1 LKRVRAGRGPSLC
14 RFAVA
19 LLIAAPHLLVPS
31 RARALPNDGL
41 RWLPGDA
48 REVSHSSSA
57 SRDTAAVEA
66 IVAPRFSV
74 TLGSELGL
82 VAWRESG
89 LTLRVGALALF
100 GLESRTR
107 SKRLLPAPGGDSD
120 LWRGIL
126 GYELALSFDR
136 VARLAL
142 GEHGGLEVAL
152 GYYHESDH
160 HTASNDPVTPGLGP
174 DHPDLRGRPQIGN
187 SLSADFAS
195 RIQAGSLEL
204 ILRHQSKL
212 FVNGTATASTPFQAG
227 TAQELVLQLHQA
239 VRGVTPFWSGA
250 AEVLLA
256 KGRAAT
262 RDFRTLLGVSLP
274 GVRGE
279 LRLYA
284 SFDAGAEKGLLITEQ
299 QTALGAGF
307 RYTPFAP
314 EWP

>member
-1 LKRVRAGRGPSLC
+1 MLVSCGVPCFAAGT
-14 RFAVA
+14 
-19 LLIAAPHLLVPS
+19 
-31 RARALPNDGL
+31 ARALPSNGVQ
-41 RWLPGDA
+41 WLPGDA
-48 REVSHSSSA
+48 REVSRGSSA

-82 VAWRESG
+82 VAWHESG
-89 LTLRVGALALF
+89 LTLRCGALALF
-100 GLESRTR
+100 GLESQTR
-107 SKRLLPAPGGDSD
+107 SKRLFPAPGGDSN

-160 HTASNDPVTPGLGP
+160 HTASNDPITPGLAP

-187 SLSADFAS
+187 SLSVDFAS
-195 RIQAGSLEL
+195 RIQTGSLEV
-204 ILRHQSKL
+204 ILRQQAKL
-212 FVNGTATASTPFQAG
+212 FVNGQATETKPFQAG
-227 TAQELVLQLHQA
+227 TAQELVFQLHQ
-239 VRGVTPFWSGA
+239 VLPGVTPFWSSV

-284 SFDAGAEKGLLITEQ
+284 SFDAGAERGLLITEHQ
-299 QTALGAGF
+299 NALGAGF
-307 RYTPFAP
+307 RYAPFAP

>member
-1 LKRVRAGRGPSLC
+1 MVAAYLWAPSSAQAGPG
-14 RFAVA
+14 
-19 LLIAAPHLLVPS
+19 
-31 RARALPNDGL
+31 DGL
-41 RWLPGDA
+41 EWLPGDA
-48 REVSHSSSA
+48 REVSRSSSA

-74 TLGSELGL
+74 TLGTELGL
-82 VAWRESG
+82 VAWHESG
-89 LTLRVGALALF
+89 LTLRGGALALF
-100 GLESRTR
+100 GLESQTR
-107 SKRLLPAPGGDSD
+107 SKQLLPAPGGDSN

-136 VARLAL
+136 FAQLAL
-142 GEHGGLEVAL
+142 GKHGGLEVAL

-160 HTASNDPVTPGLGP
+160 HTASNDPITPGLVP

-195 RIQAGSLEL
+195 RVQAGSLEVV
-204 ILRHQSKL
+204 LRHQSKL
-212 FVNGTATASTPFQAG
+212 FVNGPATETTPFQAG
-227 TAQELVLQLHQA
+227 IAQELVLQLHQA
-239 VRGVTPFWSGA
+239 LPGVTPFWSSVV
-250 AEVLLA
+250 EVLLA
-256 KGRAAT
+256 KGRAAP

-274 GVRGE
+274 GVKGE

-284 SFDAGAEKGLLITEQ
+284 SFDTGAEKGLLISER

-307 RYTPFAP
+307 RYTPFAS